1 MKGAVMRDNGSV
13 QVLPGGRR
21 VVAQNPM
28 ELRHFYEDIF
38 EKGVYVKHGITLT
51 DTATVLDIGANV
63 GLFTVFVQ
71 ERWPGSRVFC
81 FEPSPPTYRILC
93 KNTVCF
99 GPRVKRFNVGLAKI
113 EGEAELTFYPNSSG
127 MSSFYADEKEEREA
141 LTAILENE
149 AERGDE
155 EVRDLMEYL
164 DDYLTVRLRPETYTC
179 PLSTVSRVLS
189 DEAIET
195 VDLMKMDVQKAEW
208 DILQGVAEDDWPKI
222 RQIAMEIHDL
232 EGRAGKVAEL
242 LASKGFAVL
251 TEQDRLY
258 GGSAIYNLYA
268 IRQG

>member
-1 MKGAVMRDNGSV
+1 MREMGSV

-28 ELRHFYEDIF
+28 ELHHFYEDIF
-38 EKGVYVKHGITLT
+38 EKKVYAKNGITLSDSST
-51 DTATVLDIGANV
+51 ILDIGANV
-63 GLFTVFVQ
+63 GLFTIFVQ
-71 ERWPGSRVFC
+71 ERWPGAQVFC

-99 GPRVKRFNVGLAKI
+99 GPRVKRFNMGLSVA

-127 MSSFYADEKEEREA
+127 MSSFHADEKEEREA

-149 AERGDE
+149 AERGDA

-164 DDYLTVRLRPETYTC
+164 DDYLTVRLRAETYLC

-189 DEAIET
+189 EEGIESI
-195 VDLMKMDVQKAEW
+195 DLMKMDVQKAEW
-208 DILQGVAEDDWPKI
+208 EILQGIAEEDWPKI
-222 RQIAMEIHDL
+222 RQIVMEIHDL
-232 EGRAGKVAEL
+232 EDRVRKVTEL
-242 LASKGFAVL
+242 LESKGFSVIA
-251 TEQDRLY
+251 EQDRLY
-258 GGSAIYNLYA
+258 SGSAVYNLYA

>member
-1 MKGAVMRDNGSV
+1 MKGAGMRDNGSV

-21 VVAQNPM
+21 VMAQNPM

-38 EKGVYVKHGITLT
+38 EKEVYVKHGITLA
-51 DTATVLDIGANV
+51 DGATVLDIGANV
-63 GLFTVFVQ
+63 GLFTIFVQ
-71 ERWPGSRVFC
+71 TRWPGSRVFS

-93 KNTVCF
+93 KNTVGF
-99 GPRVKRFNVGLAKI
+99 GSRVKRFNMGLART

-127 MSSFYADEKEEREA
+127 MSSFYADEREEREA
-141 LTAILENE
+141 LTSILENE

-164 DDYLTVRLRPETYTC
+164 DDYLTVRLQPEVYTC
-179 PLSTVSRVLS
+179 PLSTVSRVLREEGI
-189 DEAIET
+189 DR

-208 DILQGVAEDDWPKI
+208 DILQGIAEEDWPKI

-232 EGRAGKVAEL
+232 EGRTATVAGFLEAR
-242 LASKGFAVL
+242 GFAVL

-268 IRQG
+268 RRQG